1 MKYLKVLIIVAI
13 LICAWV
19 FLRHTDLNKVG
30 SSLQQVG
37 FHFIWLLL
45 ISASS
50 YICGTIAWRNCMG
63 EDGKHVKLAQLFWV
77 RHVGETV
84 GIINPT
90 SIVAGEALKIYLL
103 RDHPIEKQVVVTSV
117 LLSRV
122 LMMATQ
128 LLSLLIIT
136 ILAFAFVPALHFSLS
151 IAGMVLGILA
161 GVAVFIY
168 LLIVLFK
175 GLGKTRLGNWFAN
188 STEKLRTKVS
198 EASAAIRAFY
208 YTNKKDMLIACCF
221 FMLHWALGS
230 LEFYI
235 ILHLLATGAG
245 FIPAMFVDM
254 SVIIFKSAGAFVPA
268 QIGVE
273 EYGNKLMLATVGIT
287 AAETWVTA
295 SLLRRARQ
303 LFWILLGLV
312 AYFFIDR
319 KRTTTLYQNGDPVC
333 KS

>member
-1 MKYLKVLIIVAI
+1 MKYLKILIIVAI

-37 FHFIWLLL
+37 YHFIWLLL
-45 ISASS
+45 SSACS
-50 YICGTIAWRNCMG
+50 YICGTMAWRYCMG
-63 EDGKHVKLAQLFWV
+63 ADGKRIKLAQLFWI

-84 GIINPT
+84 GVINPT
-90 SIVAGEALKIYLL
+90 SIVAGEAMKIYLL
-103 RDHPIEKQVVVTSV
+103 RDHQIEKPVVITSV

-122 LMMATQ
+122 LMMVTQ

-136 ILAFAFVPALHFSLS
+136 ILAFVFVPALHFSFS
-151 IAGMVLGILA
+151 VAVMVLGILA
-161 GVAVFIY
+161 GVVVIIY
-168 LLIVLFK
+168 LLILLFK
-175 GLGKTRLGNWFAN
+175 GLGKTRLGNWFACR
-188 STEKLRTKVS
+188 TEKLRAKIS
-198 EASAAIRAFY
+198 EANTALRAFY
-208 YTNKKDMLIACCF
+208 YTNKKDLLIACCF
-221 FMLHWALGS
+221 FMLHWVLGS
-230 LEFYI
+230 LELYI
-235 ILHLLATGAG
+235 ILRLLGTGAG

-273 EYGNKLMLATVGIT
+273 EYGNKLMLAAIGLSAT
-287 AAETWVTA
+287 ETWVTA

-303 LFWILLGLV
+303 LFWIITGLV

-319 KRTTTLYQNGDPVC
+319 KRTIISYQNGDPVC